1 MGSRNI
7 HVAVPGLSVPVCGAL
22 LGDRHYGV
30 LPLAVSDDEGS
41 NPRLPRSSLGAGA
54 GSCAGTVRCLTGPA
68 ALHPLYRRRL
78 CRHCAPQFTARRVVR
93 RLLADAADEA
103 DFLAEL
109 RADPD
114 YPF

>member
-30 LPLAVSDDEGS
+30 LPLAVSDDEGLILDCLV
-41 NPRLPRSSLGAGA
+41 PLLGRRRFLRWYGP
-54 GSCAGTVRCLTGPA
+54 VFDRPA

-78 CRHCAPQFTARRVVR
+78 CRHCAPQFTARRVR